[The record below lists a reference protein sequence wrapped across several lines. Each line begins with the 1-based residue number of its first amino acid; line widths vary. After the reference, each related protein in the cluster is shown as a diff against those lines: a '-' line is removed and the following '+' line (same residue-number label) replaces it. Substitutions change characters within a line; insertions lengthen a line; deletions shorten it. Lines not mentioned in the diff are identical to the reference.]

1 MDCRDKPG
9 NDKWIR
15 TSRHPGFRVV
25 SRKIGEGFEGRL
37 VAEAFEPGAIVVC
50 DEVVDIGIALLGGL
64 EPAMMTGGVVADAVE
79 MFAETTIEALN
90 HTIRL
95 RPEGLD
101 EPMRDG
107 TCGAHFVERMLT

>member
-1 MDCRDKPG
+1 M
-9 NDKWIR
+9 
-15 TSRHPGFRVV
+15 

-79 MFAETTIEALN
+79 MFVAEDVRKVMNTYN
-90 HTIRL
+90 PD
-95 RPEGLD
+95 PESP
-101 EPMRDG
+101 E
-107 TCGAHFVERMLT
+107 VE